1 MTYKE
6 CIAYNILHEPEY
18 NILLRTICYEK
29 KNLHNS
35 IDIVCKN
42 YEQCTKDKCICKN
55 ETCSYAYKQY
65 GMKKWVYG
73 IIITVIVF
81 GLIVPFFSE
90 TICTI
95 WFPGASVGLNTWN
108 QFVSIIL
115 GIVATILSIVSLIM
129 GFKNYEDG
137 LDLHEKHIETLEKIS
152 SISKD
157 VIEVKE
163 KINNLNDIKSEAP
176 KIPSKILWKDEPKT
190 TTV

>member
-1 MTYKE
+1 MYHLIYNVSKM
-6 CIAYNILHEPEY
+6 IHLSAYYTEEKF
-18 NILLRTICYEK
+18 YEK
-29 KNLHNS
+29 EIFTKFGFKLTKK
-35 IDIVCKN
+35 C
-42 YEQCTKDKCICKN
+42 EQCTKKLCACKN

-65 GMKKWVYG
+65 GMKRWVFG
-73 IIITVIVF
+73 IIITVITL
-81 GLIVPFFSE
+81 GLIVPFLSE

-95 WFPGASVGLNTWN
+95 WFPEASVGLNTWN

-115 GIVATILSIVSLIM
+115 GIVATVLSIVSLIM

-176 KIPSKILWKDEPKT
+176 KISSKISWGDEPKT
-190 TTV
+190 TTL